1 VACQIIEVGC
11 VDLDLVYR
19 LGLNR
24 KYHFNTTGVIR
35 RRSMAKNSIAE
46 VFTPRN
52 AEVNLR
58 MYVPRIRLETA
69 LLDSLL
75 GSMHTLIYGESGNG
89 KSWLYKKVLDQNQIP
104 YAIANCASASRK
116 KSLTEEIRSVLI
128 ADGTPQKTGYSE
140 TKDAGINA
148 GFASAKIEHEGQF
161 AIQQPDPLLQAL
173 QHFGARHSG
182 KPWILVLDNL
192 ESIFSRSELMDE
204 LADII
209 ILLDDASFAKLK
221 VKILIVGTPT
231 GVLDYFS
238 RTKNLEAV
246 SNRIEEIPKVGSLTE
261 AMVRTLVSRGFNE
274 QLEFGLVKTDL
285 EEIAD
290 RVHHVTLGVAQRIHE
305 YCAKLAKLL
314 LDNRGRTDTEL
325 LKKADRDWLLV
336 GLRQSYAVV
345 ESHLN
350 SRRTSVGRRNQVI
363 YCIGHLQLHQFDS
376 NHIRDR
382 VIETF
387 PDTVANTNMSIGSI
401 LSELASGE
409 NALLSKNPST
419 NEYRVLDPRYLMC
432 IRIMLWLDSQT
443 KTVQKGN
450 FSV

>member
-1 VACQIIEVGC
+1 MA
-11 VDLDLVYR
+11 
-19 LGLNR
+19 
-24 KYHFNTTGVIR
+24 TTPI
-35 RRSMAKNSIAE
+35 SE

-69 LLDSLL
+69 LLESLQ
-75 GSMHTLIYGESGNG
+75 GSMHTLIFGESGNG

-104 YAIANCASASRK
+104 FAIANCSNASRK
-116 KSLTEEIRSVLI
+116 KSLTDEIRSALI
-128 ADGTPQKTGYSE
+128 AEGTAQKTGYTE

-148 GFASAKIEHEGQF
+148 GFASAKVEHEGQF
-161 AIQQPDPLLQAL
+161 ELHQPDPLLYAL
-173 QHFGARHSG
+173 EKFSSKHSR
-182 KPWILVLDNL
+182 KQWVLVLDNL
-192 ESIFSRSELMDE
+192 ESIFARSELMDE

-209 ILLDDASFAKLK
+209 ILLDDSRFAKLK

-238 RTKNLEAV
+238 KTKNLDAV
-246 SNRIEEIPKVGSLTE
+246 SNRIEEIPKVGSLSE
-261 AMVRTLVSRGFNE
+261 AMVRTLVSKGLND
-274 QLEFGLVKTDL
+274 QLRFGLEEDDL
-285 EEIAD
+285 DAIAD
-290 RVHHVTLGVAQRIHE
+290 RVKHVTLGVAQRIHE
-305 YCAKLAKLL
+305 YCAKLAKLIV
-314 LDNRGRTDTEL
+314 DNRDRFEAEL
-325 LKKADRDWLLV
+325 LKKADRDWLVV

-350 SRRTSVGRRNQVI
+350 SKRTTVGRRNQVI

-376 NHIRDR
+376 NDIKDRIR
-382 VIETF
+382 ETF
-387 PDTVANTNMSIGSI
+387 PETVANNQMGIGTI
-401 LSELASGE
+401 LGELASGQ

-432 IRIMLWLDSQT
+432 IRVMLWLEPQT

-450 FSV
+450 FQL